1 MAGEDDPR
9 RPALTPAGA
18 AAKAERQ
25 RRQAEQLRQNLQKRK
40 AQTRARDDA
49 PEPGSPR
56 RK

>member
-49 PEPGSPR
+49 PEPGNPR
-56 RK
+56 HK